1 MFGKKM
7 TCVLSIIG
15 LSLVGCSNVEQPV
28 KEEKSEVLNEIENV
42 EESTNSYIPKQDEAQ
57 VENNNNQV
65 YEVQQPQKEVIEV
78 SACDDTIPY
87 GSYISYN
94 EANMAAQNAL
104 NESFFAQGWSNG
116 HYGVD
121 THQTECGTIYYTYW
135 FEEFVGS

>member
-65 YEVQQPQKEVIEV
+65 YEVQQPQKEAIEV

>member
-65 YEVQQPQKEVIEV
+65 YEVQQLQKKVIEV

>member
-1 MFGKKM
+1 M

-121 THQTECGTIYYTYW
+121 THQTECGTIYYT
-135 FEEFVGS
+135 SLTL

>member
-65 YEVQQPQKEVIEV
+65 YEVEQPQKKVIEV

>member
-1 MFGKKM
+1 M

-65 YEVQQPQKEVIEV
+65 YEVQQPQKKSLRYLHVMIRFLMV
-78 SACDDTIPY
+78 P
-87 GSYISYN
+87 
-94 EANMAAQNAL
+94 
-104 NESFFAQGWSNG
+104 
-116 HYGVD
+116 
-121 THQTECGTIYYTYW
+121 IYLIMKRTW
-135 FEEFVGS
+135 RLKML

>member
-78 SACDDTIPY
+78 SACDDTVPY

>member
-1 MFGKKM
+1 MFSKKM
-7 TCVLSIIG
+7 LCTLSIIG

-28 KEEKSEVLNEIENV
+28 KEEKGEVLNKIENV

>member
-28 KEEKSEVLNEIENV
+28 KEEKGEVLNKIENV